1 MSFGS
6 SAQKGCYCA
15 LSTAASHGQ
24 RKVFELFLLF
34 KKLFCIF
41 LQEGASQA
49 GDTSYYAHQSEQW
62 ERGECASHCV
72 GLGLGI
78 GVGVDVSFNKASA
91 SVDIVILGVELRGD
105 PCGGCAGPG
114 ELCRL

>member
-34 KKLFCIF
+34 KNLFFIF

-62 ERGECASHCV
+62 ERGECAYNCV
-72 GLGLGI
+72 GVCV
-78 GVGVDVSFNKASA
+78 GVGFDKAGA

-114 ELCRL
+114 EL